1 MKKTR
6 LYVCLLILIGTM
18 NVAYANHH
26 GEDGNN
32 HGSKCEGMQN
42 GDFSIS
48 GLDLDKNMQIT
59 IKEYLD
65 GDVNNTEKTFKH
77 MDANND
83 GVLDLAEQKDI
94 ETVYKIIHHQHK
106 DITTT
111 M

>member
-6 LYVCLLILIGTM
+6 LYLFLLILIGAA

-26 GEDGNN
+26 SEDANN
-32 HGSKCEGMQN
+32 QGSKCEGMQN

-48 GLDLDKNMQIT
+48 GLDLDKDMKIT
-59 IKEYLD
+59 IKEYLT

-77 MDANND
+77 MDANSD

-94 ETVYKIIHHQHK
+94 EAVYKIIHHQHK
-106 DITTT
+106 DKTTT